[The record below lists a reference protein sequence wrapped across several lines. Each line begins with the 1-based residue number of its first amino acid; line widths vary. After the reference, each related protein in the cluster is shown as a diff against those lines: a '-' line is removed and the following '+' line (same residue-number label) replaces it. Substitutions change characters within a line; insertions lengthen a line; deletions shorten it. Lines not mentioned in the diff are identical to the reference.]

1 MIGGLPESTAHG
13 IAEIIV
19 HTLELAAAISVLCA
33 LAAGACLVLA
43 IRSPPGR
50 RKLLRWL
57 ALLLALAA
65 SAPPTFVMLMVE
77 R

>member
-1 MIGGLPESTAHG
+1 MIGRLPESTARG
-13 IAEIIV
+13 IGEIIV

-43 IRSPPGR
+43 SRSPPGR

-65 SAPPTFVMLMVE
+65 SAPPIIVMLMVG